1 MFVPSPKLNESE
13 SRYPNSNDVIISDSL
28 ILQASRALS
37 KQATSPGVLF
47 DLAALI
53 EAVVLYDHL
62 LYLGDASHNIF
73 DNLPLGHLLV
83 KEGIIQSFTPPVSI
97 QEVQDSIYN
106 LFGIPD
112 AYDKMDLSP
121 IIARQDQSN
130 VLPYYGDYDF
140 FSPNQVSTVLAELE
154 LAERLPPFNT
164 PDDPLD
170 SLTSNLTHYCFSL
183 VEMWT
188 GDNSWARRPAQA
200 FLVRTLVYWAISDR
214 INITFYPDF
223 TRLAIVAQ
231 ITHHLHHSLS
241 RGVIDVVAR
250 AFYLSP
256 EELAWMNTPF
266 VVTIPP
272 FTSLVLERLG
282 NGQQI
287 GTVLL
292 ELRQEFTSLRAT
304 MRAYQQTIRTATM
317 LGELQQARQV
327 LASESARLAQKYPT
341 QECIRI
347 QETTSYYQRAAL
359 IGDRPR
365 DPGAYA
371 YALKFKPIEWIREWW
386 IRRNAIHLTD
396 LGTKLDQYEKYRKL
410 MQKNLDI
417 ELDGAEL
424 KQYLQVE
431 NLMQTLYYK
440 VNNPDY

>member
-1 MFVPSPKLNESE
+1 MFVPPPELNELG

-62 LYLGDASHNIF
+62 LYLSDVSHNIF
-73 DNLPLGHLLV
+73 NNLPLGHLLLT
-83 KEGIIQSFTPPVSI
+83 EGVIQNFTPPVST
-97 QEVQDSIYN
+97 QEVQDSIYR

-112 AYDKMDLSP
+112 AYEKMNLSP
-121 IIARQDQSN
+121 IFARQEPSN

-154 LAERLPPFNT
+154 LAGKLPPFNT
-164 PDDPLD
+164 PHDPLD
-170 SLTSNLTHYCFSL
+170 SFTSTLAHYCFSL
-183 VEMWT
+183 VELWT

-214 INITFYPDF
+214 LNITFYPDF

-241 RGVIDVVAR
+241 QGAIDIVAR
-250 AFYLSP
+250 TFYLSP
-256 EELAWMNTPF
+256 EELIWMNTPF
-266 VVTIPP
+266 VVSIPP

-282 NGQQI
+282 SGLSV
-287 GTVLL
+287 GTALL
-292 ELRQEFTSLRAT
+292 ELRREFAGLRAA
-304 MRAYQQTIRTATM
+304 MRAYQQAIRTAKM
-317 LGELQQARQV
+317 LGDLQQARQILV
-327 LASESARLAQKYPT
+327 SESGRLAQEYPT

-347 QETTSYYQRAAL
+347 QETTCYYQRAAQ
-359 IGDRPR
+359 IGDGQL
-365 DPGAYA
+365 DPDAYA
-371 YALKFKPIEWIREWW
+371 HALKFKPIEWIQEWW

-396 LGTKLDQYEKYRKL
+396 LGAKLNHYEKYRVL
-410 MQKNLDI
+410 MRNTLDI
-417 ELDGAEL
+417 AMDGAEL
-424 KQYLQVE
+424 EQYLRVE
-431 NLMQTLYYK
+431 NLMQTLYYN
-440 VNNPDY
+440 VTNPEY